1 MDIIEL
7 SRELGRKIQQEE
19 SYVAL
24 QNASKAV
31 DADEALQALIG
42 EFNLM
47 KLQLNEKLT
56 AAERDEDA
64 IKELNAKM
72 RSLYADIMVNDNM
85 KNLNEAK
92 NTFDAVMQRVFAI
105 VSNSANGEDPDTTDY
120 KASACSG
127 DCGSCGGCH

>member
-24 QNASKAV
+24 QEANKAV
-31 DADEALQALIG
+31 EADEALQKLIG
-42 EFNLM
+42 EFNLL

-56 AAERDEDA
+56 AEERDEEQ
-64 IKELNAKM
+64 IKELNTKM
-72 RSLYADIMVNDNM
+72 RTLYADIMVNESM
-85 KNLNEAK
+85 QKLNESK
-92 NTFDAVMQRVFAI
+92 NAFDAVMQRVFAI

-120 KASACSG
+120 QACTG
-127 DCGSCGGCH
+127 NCGTCGGCH

>member
-24 QNASKAV
+24 QEANKAV
-31 DADEALQALIG
+31 EADEALQALIG
-42 EFNLM
+42 EFNLL

-64 IKELNAKM
+64 IKELNTKM
-72 RSLYADIMVNDNM
+72 RTLYADIMANDAM
-85 KNLNEAK
+85 IKLNESK
-92 NTFDAVMQRVFAI
+92 NAFDTVMQRVFAI
-105 VSNSANGEDPDTTDY
+105 VSNSANGEDPNTTDY
-120 KASACSG
+120 HACT
-127 DCGSCGGCH
+127 GSCSTCGGCH